1 MKQSWQR
8 QSLTLPL
15 ITPPPHRNTSSHF
28 SGGGENPPSSAATS
42 SCWFKENKKTA
53 QNWITLGYLHFG
65 IELLGRKLV
74 SWAAEVFL
82 GRQEKMAKRR
92 DTEDMKWVGMK
103 EGGTSV
109 VVGGDHSYGNGPS
122 HVCFLNKRKMKSGIR
137 GFFSGPTNSV
147 NVYSL
152 RWRLAGFVETDQ
164 LLDFWGSLRQYDDR
178 FVCG

>member
-1 MKQSWQR
+1 
-8 QSLTLPL
+8 
-15 ITPPPHRNTSSHF
+15 
-28 SGGGENPPSSAATS
+28 
-42 SCWFKENKKTA
+42 
-53 QNWITLGYLHFG
+53 
-65 IELLGRKLV
+65 
-74 SWAAEVFL
+74 
-82 GRQEKMAKRR
+82 
-92 DTEDMKWVGMK
+92 MK

-164 LLDFWGSLRQYDDR
+164 LLDFEDR
-178 FVCG
+178 CDSMMIMFCLGIKF